1 MDTTR
6 GSAHGCAGSGDELV
20 AELDELDELAA
31 VPTQVLAWWVSDRG
45 RCVWETAIGKAPE
58 WTENAESDR
67 DLADRLCAGC
77 PVRSECLE
85 LELRVGG
92 AESVGVWGGLNEDD
106 RRALHE
112 VWSRRRRLSSDPGSD
127 EVAGAS
133 ADEREQLDRLAH
145 GGESCPTR
153 SLPEAGER

>member
-6 GSAHGCAGSGDELV
+6 GSAHGGAGGGDELD
-20 AELDELDELAA
+20 ADLDGLDELAA
-31 VPTQVLAWWVSDRG
+31 VPTQLLGCWVTDRG
-45 RCVWETAIGKAPE
+45 RCVWETAIGKEPE

-92 AESVGVWGGLNEDD
+92 AESVGVWGGLNEAD

-112 VWSRRRRLSSDPGSD
+112 VWSRRRRLSSDPGPD
-127 EVAGAS
+127 EAAGS
-133 ADEREQLDRLAH
+133 YADEREQLDGSTRC
-145 GGESCPTR
+145 GEGCPTR
-153 SLPEAGER
+153 LLPEAGER